1 MRRREFIAGTAATAL
16 AGFAQPTCAQ
26 TSARP
31 GVKRLAIFHPT
42 DPPEEITSN
51 TNRVYKAY
59 FDELKKHGYI
69 EGQNLIVERYS
80 ALGHPDRIGDL
91 AREIVANH
99 PDVVLPLSGVF
110 LREMMALHSFIP
122 MVGPTADPVAFEF
135 ASNLARPDKHFTGV
149 VIDAG
154 LEIWPKRFQLLSE
167 TARKMTKLGFLNAN
181 PLAWGSSERA
191 KHTERT
197 FVVYDLVRPGGLVR
211 QAAQGAGIPMAFVVV
226 AGKFDPTVLAILESP
241 QVYGPLI
248 VAGELIDRAAYER
261 TFDLMEKAGVDG
273 LILTEASEHFSY
285 RQVIVDLAAKFRIP
299 AIYPYREFVEVG
311 GLMSYGIDL
320 VDAFRRVAEM
330 TGQVLKG
337 AKPSDIPFD
346 RQTKYEVVLNQKAA
360 TSLGLEF
367 PPTLLT
373 TADEVIE

>member
-1 MRRREFIAGTAATAL
+1 MRRRQFIAGTAATA
-16 AGFAQPTCAQ
+16 AMGFAQPICAQ
-26 TSARP
+26 TNARP
-31 GVKRLAIFHPT
+31 GVKRIAIFHPT
-42 DPPEEITSN
+42 DPPEEMTSN
-51 TNRVYKAY
+51 ANRVYKAY
-59 FDELKKHGYI
+59 FDELRKHGYI

-110 LREMMALHSFIP
+110 LKEFMTLHSFIP
-122 MVGPTADPVAFEF
+122 MVGPTADPVAFGV
-135 ASNLARPDKHFTGV
+135 ASNLARPDKQFTGV
-149 VIDAG
+149 VLDAG
-154 LEIWPKRFQLLSE
+154 LEIWPKRFQLLLE
-167 TARKMTKLGFLNAN
+167 TARKMTKLGFLYANA
-181 PLAWGSSERA
+181 GR
-191 KHTERT
+191 
-197 FVVYDLVRPGGLVR
+197 VVFEPGAIDHLLRPGGLVR
-211 QAAQGAGIPMAFVVV
+211 EAAQRAGISMAFVVV
-226 AGKFDPTVLAILESP
+226 AGKIDQLSLAILENP
-241 QVYGPLI
+241 YMFGPLI
-248 VAGELIDRAAYER
+248 ITGELIDRAAYER

-311 GLMSYGIDL
+311 GLMAYGIDL

-346 RQTKYEVVLNQKAA
+346 RQTKYEVVLNQKTA

-367 PPTLLT
+367 PATLLT
-373 TADEVIE
+373 AADEVIE

>member
-51 TNRVYKAY
+51 ANRVYKAY
-59 FDELKKHGYI
+59 FDELKKHGYS

-110 LREMMALHSFIP
+110 LKEFMSLHSFIP
-122 MVGPTADPVAFEF
+122 MVGPTADPVAFGV
-135 ASNLARPDKHFTGV
+135 ASNLARPDKQFTGV
-149 VIDAG
+149 VLDAG
-154 LEIWPKRFQLLSE
+154 LAIWPKRFQLLLE

-181 PLAWGSSERA
+181 PLGAWSWGRGCCSA
-191 KHTERT
+191 
-197 FVVYDLVRPGGLVR
+197 VGDLERPGGIVR

-226 AGKFDPTVLAILESP
+226 AGKIDPVVLAIVESL

-273 LILTEASEHFSY
+273 LIVSEASEHFSY

-311 GLMSYGIDL
+311 GLMAYGIDL

-337 AKPSDIPFD
+337 AKPNDIPFYQ
-346 RQTKYEVVLNQKAA
+346 QTKYGLVLNQKTA

-367 PPTLLT
+367 PPILLT
-373 TADEVIE
+373 AADELIE

>member
-1 MRRREFIAGTAATAL
+1 
-16 AGFAQPTCAQ
+16 
-26 TSARP
+26 
-31 GVKRLAIFHPT
+31 
-42 DPPEEITSN
+42 
-51 TNRVYKAY
+51 
-59 FDELKKHGYI
+59 
-69 EGQNLIVERYS
+69 
-80 ALGHPDRIGDL
+80 
-91 AREIVANH
+91 
-99 PDVVLPLSGVF
+99 LPLSGVF
-110 LREMMALHSFIP
+110 LKEIMALHSFIP

-149 VIDAG
+149 VVDAG
-154 LEIWPKRFQLLSE
+154 LEIWPKRFQLLLE

-181 PLAWGSSERA
+181 PVA
-191 KHTERT
+191 RT
-197 FVVYDLVRPGGLVR
+197 RGWFWAVVRDMERPGGLVR

-226 AGKFDPTVLAILESP
+226 AGKFDPTELGILESP
-241 QVYGPLI
+241 QFYGPLI

-311 GLMSYGIDL
+311 GLMAYGIDL

-330 TGQVLKG
+330 TGRVLKG

-346 RQTKYEVVLNQKAA
+346 RQTKYDVVLNQKAA
-360 TSLGLEF
+360 RRNKDAGRTARQIGRYCCSQLATSRYHFCRRRL
-367 PPTLLT
+367 
-373 TADEVIE
+373 

>member
-1 MRRREFIAGTAATAL
+1 MRRREFVAGTAATAAMGL
-16 AGFAQPTCAQ
+16 ARPISAQ
-26 TSARP
+26 TNARP
-31 GVKRLAIFHPT
+31 GAKRIAIFHPT
-42 DPPEEITSN
+42 DPPEEMTSN
-51 TNRVYKAY
+51 ANRVYKAY

-110 LREMMALHSFIP
+110 LKEFMALHSFIP
-122 MVGPTADPVAFEF
+122 MVGPTADPVAFEL

-149 VIDAG
+149 VVDAG
-154 LEIWPKRFQLLSE
+154 LEIWPKRFQLLLE
-167 TARKMTKLGFLNAN
+167 TARKMTKLGFLNAD
-181 PLAWGSSERA
+181 PVAWGRKFGFLRE
-191 KHTERT
+191 
-197 FVVYDLVRPGGLVR
+197 VVADLQRPGGLVR
-211 QAAQGAGIPMAFVVV
+211 QAAQGAGISMAFVVV
-226 AGKFDPTVLAILESP
+226 AGKIDQLSLAILENP
-241 QVYGPLI
+241 NMFGPLI
-248 VAGELIDRAAYER
+248 ITGELIDRAAYER

-273 LILTEASEHFSY
+273 LIVNEASEHFSY

-311 GLMSYGIDL
+311 GLMAYGIDL

-337 AKPSDIPFD
+337 TKPSDIPFE

-373 TADEVIE
+373 AADEVIE

>member
-1 MRRREFIAGTAATAL
+1 MRRRQFIAGTAATA
-16 AGFAQPTCAQ
+16 AMGFAQPICAQ
-26 TSARP
+26 TNARP
-31 GVKRLAIFHPT
+31 GVKRIAIFHPT

-110 LREMMALHSFIP
+110 LKEIMALHSFIP

-135 ASNLARPDKHFTGV
+135 ASNLTRPDKHFTGV

-154 LEIWPKRFQLLSE
+154 LEIWPKRFQLLLE
-167 TARKMTKLGFLNAN
+167 TARKMTKLGFLNAD
-181 PLAWGSSERA
+181 PVAWGRKFGFLRE
-191 KHTERT
+191 
-197 FVVYDLVRPGGLVR
+197 VVADLQRPGGLVR

-226 AGKFDPTVLAILESP
+226 AGKFDPALLAMLESP

-285 RQVIVDLAAKFRIP
+285 RQVIVDLA
-299 AIYPYREFVEVG
+299 
-311 GLMSYGIDL
+311 
-320 VDAFRRVAEM
+320 
-330 TGQVLKG
+330 GQISHPRHL
-337 AKPSDIPFD
+337 PIS
-346 RQTKYEVVLNQKAA
+346 
-360 TSLGLEF
+360 
-367 PPTLLT
+367 
-373 TADEVIE
+373 

>member
-1 MRRREFIAGTAATAL
+1 MRRREFIAGTAATA
-16 AGFAQPTCAQ
+16 AMGFAQPICAQ
-26 TSARP
+26 TNARP
-31 GVKRLAIFHPT
+31 GVKRIAIFHPT
-42 DPPEEITSN
+42 DPPEQITSN
-51 TNRVYKAY
+51 ANRVYKAY

-110 LREMMALHSFIP
+110 LKEIMALHSFIP
-122 MVGPTADPVAFEF
+122 MVGPTADPVAFEL

-149 VIDAG
+149 VVDAG
-154 LEIWPKRFQLLSE
+154 LEIWPKRFQLLLE
-167 TARKMTKLGFLNAN
+167 TARKMTKLGFLNAD
-181 PLAWGSSERA
+181 PVAWGRKFGFLRE
-191 KHTERT
+191 
-197 FVVYDLVRPGGLVR
+197 VVADLQRPGGLVR

-226 AGKFDPTVLAILESP
+226 AGKFDPALLAMLESP

-311 GLMSYGIDL
+311 GLMAYGIDL

-346 RQTKYEVVLNQKAA
+346 RQTKYEVVLNQKTA

-367 PPTLLT
+367 PATLLT
-373 TADEVIE
+373 AADEVIE

>member
-42 DPPEEITSN
+42 DRPEEITSN
-51 TNRVYKAY
+51 ANRVYKAY

-110 LREMMALHSFIP
+110 LKEIMALHSFIP

-154 LEIWPKRFQLLSE
+154 LEIPGR
-167 TARKMTKLGFLNAN
+167 
-181 PLAWGSSERA
+181 PC
-191 KHTERT
+191 RT
-197 FVVYDLVRPGGLVR
+197 GG
-211 QAAQGAGIPMAFVVV
+211 
-226 AGKFDPTVLAILESP
+226 
-241 QVYGPLI
+241 
-248 VAGELIDRAAYER
+248 
-261 TFDLMEKAGVDG
+261 
-273 LILTEASEHFSY
+273 
-285 RQVIVDLAAKFRIP
+285 
-299 AIYPYREFVEVG
+299 
-311 GLMSYGIDL
+311 
-320 VDAFRRVAEM
+320 FRRSGSLPDTQSE
-330 TGQVLKG
+330 
-337 AKPSDIPFD
+337 IC
-346 RQTKYEVVLNQKAA
+346 AA
-360 TSLGLEF
+360 HY
-367 PPTLLT
+367 T
-373 TADEVIE
+373 TATA

>member
-1 MRRREFIAGTAATAL
+1 MRRREFIAGTAATA
-16 AGFAQPTCAQ
+16 AMGFAQPICAQ
-26 TSARP
+26 TNVRP
-31 GVKRLAIFHPT
+31 GVKRIAIFHPT

-110 LREMMALHSFIP
+110 LKEFMALHSFIP

-135 ASNLARPDKHFTGV
+135 ASNLTRPDKHFTGV

-154 LEIWPKRFQLLSE
+154 LEIWPKRFQLLLE

-226 AGKFDPTVLAILESP
+226 AGKFDPAVLAMLESP
-241 QVYGPLI
+241 QIYGPLI

-311 GLMSYGIDL
+311 GLMAYGIDL

-373 TADEVIE
+373 AADEVIE

>member
-51 TNRVYKAY
+51 ANRAYKAY
-59 FDELKKHGYI
+59 FDELKKHGYT

-80 ALGHPDRIGDL
+80 ALGHPDRIEDL

-110 LREMMALHSFIP
+110 LKEFMALHSFIP
-122 MVGPTADPVAFEF
+122 MVGPTADPVAFGV

-154 LEIWPKRFQLLSE
+154 LEIWPKRFQLLLE

-181 PLAWGSSERA
+181 PVANPLAWGRGSFWA
-191 KHTERT
+191 A
-197 FVVYDLVRPGGLVR
+197 VVDLERPGGLVR

-226 AGKFDPTVLAILESP
+226 AGKFDREVLAVVESP
-241 QVYGPLI
+241 QVLGPLI

-273 LILTEASEHFSY
+273 LIVSEASEHFSY

-299 AIYPYREFVEVG
+299 PSTHIVSSSRSVASWLTALIWWTRSAALRE
-311 GLMSYGIDL
+311 
-320 VDAFRRVAEM
+320 
-330 TGQVLKG
+330 
-337 AKPSDIPFD
+337 
-346 RQTKYEVVLNQKAA
+346 
-360 TSLGLEF
+360 
-367 PPTLLT
+367 
-373 TADEVIE
+373 